1 MELKENLKNG
11 CTCKTKKYG
20 VVKVVNDEKKFK
32 TYLKMGLDVFK
43 NDEDRKQEVTEAKA
57 LKATEKLEEERLKDR
72 EKYQN
77 DKMKR
82 VRQIAKDLKNAEK
95 INKEA
100 KK

>member
-43 NDEDRKQEVTEAKA
+43 TDEELEQPKKETKS
-57 LKATEKLEEERLKDR
+57 LKTVEKKS
-72 EKYQN
+72 
-77 DKMKR
+77 
-82 VRQIAKDLKNAEK
+82 
-95 INKEA
+95 KES